1 MNLPSDFFCWRRR
14 VCSALLIWLL
24 SPAGLAAP
32 LPELVVDAPG
42 AVRSL
47 LDQHLALAR
56 ALRDSVPPDPGQLE
70 ALQLALDEDARGLL
84 ATEGYFSPQLHRHHQ
99 DNTLTLRI
107 EPGPRTEISAVQ
119 LALAGPGADGAEGAQ
134 RLALLREHW
143 GLPVG
148 QPFRQDDWDS
158 AKNQAL
164 RSVQIDRYP
173 SARWAHAEA
182 RIDPASQRAVLS
194 ATLDTGPAF
203 TLGEIQV
210 HGLRRYP
217 PQAVTRLATFNP
229 GSPYH
234 QRKLLDY
241 QAALQ
246 ATPYFTSVR
255 VEAGLDPTQPLLSPV
270 QVFVQEA
277 QAQKISVGAG
287 YGSDSGPRGS
297 LNYQHHNIAGLGLLL
312 ANTLQLER
320 EQQTL
325 DSSLTLPRDGDGYRD
340 TAGVKLAHSTVQQ
353 LKLRQETVYAS
364 RLRAQGDDEYG
375 YGMTFT
381 RERSTP
387 DGGNTSRTQALV
399 GRYDWTRRA
408 VDNPLNPQRGY
419 MLAGQL
425 VAASRQLGSDTDFLR
440 GYARAIGFYPVGRG
454 ARVIVRGELGQVW
467 AARGDDVPTDWR
479 FRTGGGGSVRGYA
492 YQSLGPREGSS
503 VVGGRVQALFSG
515 EYQHPVWPGWRL
527 ALFADTGNAADRWQD
542 WRPRLGLGTGIRW
555 DSPIGPVGMDIA
567 RGQSTGQWQ
576 WHLSLG
582 ASF

>member
-1 MNLPSDFFCWRRR
+1 MNLPPDFLCWRRR
-14 VCSALLIWLL
+14 FSGALLIWLL

-84 ATEGYFSPQLHRHHQ
+84 ATEGYFSPQLRRHHQ
-99 DNTLTLRI
+99 DNTLTLRVD
-107 EPGPRTEISAVQ
+107 PGPRTDISAVQ

-312 ANTLQLER
+312 ANTLQL
-320 EQQTL
+320 
-325 DSSLTLPRDGDGYRD
+325 
-340 TAGVKLAHSTVQQ
+340 
-353 LKLRQETVYAS
+353 
-364 RLRAQGDDEYG
+364 
-375 YGMTFT
+375 
-381 RERSTP
+381 
-387 DGGNTSRTQALV
+387 
-399 GRYDWTRRA
+399 
-408 VDNPLNPQRGY
+408 
-419 MLAGQL
+419 
-425 VAASRQLGSDTDFLR
+425 
-440 GYARAIGFYPVGRG
+440 
-454 ARVIVRGELGQVW
+454 
-467 AARGDDVPTDWR
+467 
-479 FRTGGGGSVRGYA
+479 
-492 YQSLGPREGSS
+492 
-503 VVGGRVQALFSG
+503 
-515 EYQHPVWPGWRL
+515 
-527 ALFADTGNAADRWQD
+527 
-542 WRPRLGLGTGIRW
+542 
-555 DSPIGPVGMDIA
+555 
-567 RGQSTGQWQ
+567 
-576 WHLSLG
+576 
-582 ASF
+582 